1 MSTSA
6 DRESTDTVTTRR
18 AGTPIYKR
26 RRRRIYGIAGVVGVL
41 VIALIVWAV
50 TQGSGSSGP
59 TTLPSFTV
67 SVSQGSIATADGI
80 IFSQSSLE
88 KSIPAHL
95 HMVPFDAGVTAIAEM
110 RGGSVQSISGVGN
123 PPITAAIGNGTAVTV
138 VFAQGFDDDGLLVPK
153 SITSVSQ
160 LAGQTVG
167 VLVGSSEDYELEG
180 YLALEHL
187 TGKVKVVNF
196 PSENAAGAAALSGR
210 VFAAYLQGVPAADLI
225 QQKGYHQLVDAEQIA
240 KLGVPGI
247 GVIAVA
253 SSVVNSDPALVQD
266 YVCAEVQA
274 TRDLTG
280 PQADK
285 YLTEAAGVQ
294 GVPANLVVTATK
306 AYYPEIIPVDQQLYW
321 LGSTPHDPNSRLVKA
336 YQLTAKFLIGQGRLT
351 TIPSAAQIASH
362 VDTSF
367 LQKALAG
374 GCPS

>member
-6 DRESTDTVTTRR
+6 DRASTDTGTTSR

-26 RRRRIYGIAGVVGVL
+26 RRRRIYGATGVVVVL
-41 VIALIVWAV
+41 VIALTVWAV
-50 TQGSGSSGP
+50 TQGGSSGP
-59 TTLPSFTV
+59 AALPSFTV
-67 SVSQGSIATADGI
+67 SVGQGSIATADGI
-80 IFSQSSLE
+80 IFSQPSLE
-88 KSIPAHL
+88 KTIPAHL

-123 PPITAAIGNGTAVTV
+123 PPVTAAIGNGTAVTI
-138 VFAQGFDDDGLLVPK
+138 VFAQGFDADGLVVPK

-160 LAGQTVG
+160 LAGKTVG

-187 TGKVKVVNF
+187 TGKVKVVSF
-196 PSENAAGAAALSGR
+196 PSETAAGAAALSGA
-210 VFAAYLQGVPAADLI
+210 VFAAYVEGVPAADLI
-225 QQKGYHQLVDAEQIA
+225 QQKGYHQLVNAEQIA

-247 GVIAVA
+247 DAIAVA
-253 SSVVNSDPALVQD
+253 TSVVNSDPTLVQA

-274 TRDLTG
+274 TNDMTG

-306 AYYPEIIPVDQQLYW
+306 AYSPEIIPVDQQLYW
-321 LGSTPHDPNSRLVKA
+321 LGSTLHDPTSRLVKA
-336 YQLTAKFLIGQGRLT
+336 YGLTAKFLIGQGRLT
-351 TIPSAAQIASH
+351 TVPSAAQIASH
-362 VDTSF
+362 VNISF
-367 LQKALAG
+367 VQKALAG

>member
-6 DRESTDTVTTRR
+6 DGTSTDTVTTSR

-26 RRRRIYGIAGVVGVL
+26 RRRRIYGIAGVAVVL

-50 TQGSGSSGP
+50 TQGGSSGP
-59 TTLPSFTV
+59 ATLPSFTV

-80 IFSQSSLE
+80 IFSQPSLE
-88 KSIPAHL
+88 KTIPAHL

-110 RGGSVQSISGVGN
+110 RGGSVQAISGVGN
-123 PPITAAIGNGTAVTV
+123 PPVTAAIGNGTAVTI
-138 VFAQGFDDDGLLVPK
+138 VFAQGFDADGLVVPK

-160 LAGQTVG
+160 LAGKTVG

-187 TGKVKVVNF
+187 TGKVKVVSF
-196 PSENAAGAAALSGR
+196 PSETAAGAAALSGA
-210 VFAAYLQGVPAADLI
+210 VFAAYVQGVPAADLI
-225 QQKGYHQLVDAEQIA
+225 QQKDYHQLIDAEQIA

-247 GVIAVA
+247 DAIAVA
-253 SSVVNSDPALVQD
+253 TSVVNSDPTLVQD
-266 YVCAEVQA
+266 YVCAEVRA
-274 TRDLTG
+274 TNDMTG

-321 LGSTPHDPNSRLVKA
+321 LGSTPHDPTSRLVKA

-362 VDTSF
+362 VDISF
-367 LQKALAG
+367 LQKALTG